1 MKNFVLFCLF
11 IDYTYQYVSL
21 ITQSFFIL
29 FDLSTFLL
37 LSDTRKNMY
46 RGTAALVKKE
56 DIAPSEEWIMKSIDT
71 ELTK

>member
-56 DIAPSEEWIMKSIDT
+56 DIVPSEEWIMKSIDT